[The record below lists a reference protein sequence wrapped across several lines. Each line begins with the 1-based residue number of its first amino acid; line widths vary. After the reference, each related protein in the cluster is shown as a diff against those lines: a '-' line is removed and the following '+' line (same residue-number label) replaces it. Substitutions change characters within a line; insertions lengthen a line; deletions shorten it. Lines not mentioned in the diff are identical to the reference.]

1 MSFSD
6 VVSSFHCKLSIF
18 SIFFSKSTVL
28 ILTNFVKMYLWMKG
42 IRFCSNKGPQPLLQ
56 GMKGIQFCSSKGPQ
70 PLPRGNNTKIVT
82 KHIHLHRTT
91 KPIWTKC
98 GSKHSWVNGIQ
109 VNLNEVPFLFPL
121 EGGTVITCRIL
132 VVIFEFYF
140 FLSQSPGI
148 SIALLKLMSNV
159 ALWPLVKAVGQLY
172 NILWWFYF

>member
-6 VVSSFHCKLSIF
+6 VVSSFHFKLSIF

-42 IRFCSNKGPQPLLQ
+42 IQFYSNKGPQPL
-56 GMKGIQFCSSKGPQ
+56 PQ
-70 PLPRGNNTKIVT
+70 GNNTKIVT

-109 VNLNEVPFLFPL
+109 VNLNEAPFLFPL

>member
-1 MSFSD
+1 
-6 VVSSFHCKLSIF
+6 
-18 SIFFSKSTVL
+18 
-28 ILTNFVKMYLWMKG
+28 MYLWMKG
-42 IRFCSNKGPQPLLQ
+42 IQFCSNKGPQPL
-56 GMKGIQFCSSKGPQ
+56 PQ
-70 PLPRGNNTKIVT
+70 GNNTKIVT
-82 KHIHLHRTT
+82 KHINLHRTT

-109 VNLNEVPFLFPL
+109 VNLNEAPFLFPL

-172 NILWWFYF
+172 NILWWVFFSDILSCLIWSAYPKVIGHICLCLLFCLYGSFLSHWRIVHSFGDVTITGEWL